1 MLTFGEFVTE
11 ANKYTVHFKKHGS
24 DNVQTTNVSADTE
37 SDAKDS
43 FRKSHPETSIVS
55 VSKSGGFLH
64 KLFGKSDKKS
74 GNDSPHY
81 KTNHHYGNSDI
92 DPKTIPIF
100 KPSWQNAH

>member
-1 MLTFGEFVTE
+1 MLTFGEFVAE
-11 ANKYTVHFKKHGS
+11 ANKYTIHFKKHGS

-55 VSKSGGFLH
+55 VNKSGGLFH
-64 KLFGKSDKKS
+64 KIFGKSDK
-74 GNDSPHY
+74 GNKDSAHY

-92 DPKTIPIF
+92 DPNTVPIF